1 MIDLDEINDFLS
13 TEFSQIKDDYEILE
27 FSSDNIS
34 ILNRISQK
42 HLRPGGTVSGPTM
55 FALADVSFYIAI
67 LANIGVQKY
76 VVTTNCNIDFL
87 RKPSPVNLIARPK
100 IIKLGKS
107 LIVGDVFIYSED
119 NNEPVARANFTYSYI

>member
-76 VVTTNCNIDFL
+76 FVTTSCNIDFL
-87 RKPSPVNLIARPK
+87 RKPSPVNLIAKPK

-119 NNEPVARANFTYSYI
+119 NNEPVARANFTYSYK